1 MITGPLITAASRLG
15 SSVVTDGDSAAAPSW
30 QPRSAAAATPST
42 DDALWPPR
50 TVSPRQCRTWACNCH
65 WPWGLVTLAR
75 PAIAE
80 LRVSCG
86 KAGVA
91 HTSSNRNRGVAVPVI
106 GTATAAGEGQRYVE
120 FSGIPDDEIHAV
132 SGIRSHTGGQV
143 SGSAWAATN
152 DTHPTA

>member
-1 MITGPLITAASRLG
+1 
-15 SSVVTDGDSAAAPSW
+15 
-30 QPRSAAAATPST
+30 
-42 DDALWPPR
+42 
-50 TVSPRQCRTWACNCH
+50 
-65 WPWGLVTLAR
+65 
-75 PAIAE
+75 
-80 LRVSCG
+80 VSCG

-106 GTATAAGEGQRYVE
+106 GAATPASDGQRYVE

-152 DTHPTA
+152 DMHPTARPLATSIVARTRRMPGTP

>member
-1 MITGPLITAASRLG
+1 M
-15 SSVVTDGDSAAAPSW
+15 
-30 QPRSAAAATPST
+30 
-42 DDALWPPR
+42 
-50 TVSPRQCRTWACNCH
+50 
-65 WPWGLVTLAR
+65 LAR
-75 PAIAE
+75 PATAE

-106 GTATAAGEGQRYVE
+106 GTATAASAGQRYVV

-143 SGSAWAATN
+143 SWSACAAT
-152 DTHPTA
+152 DDMHPTTRPLAINTGATTRRIPGTP